1 MNNLNEIIN
10 QDQIEYILENFEGE
24 EQLREL
30 KFYLLS
36 FQSELKEMGIDGAN
50 LAWQIYKTN
59 KKWKLKLFMGLFPY
73 LMIAQ
78 K

>member
-1 MNNLNEIIN
+1 MDDLNEIIK
-10 QDQIEYILENFEGE
+10 QDQIEYILENFEEE

-36 FQSELKEMGIDGAN
+36 FQSELKEMGIDGSN

-59 KKWKLKLFMGLFPY
+59 KK
-73 LMIAQ
+73 
-78 K
+78 

>member
-10 QDQIEYILENFEGE
+10 QYQIEYILENFEGE

-59 KKWKLKLFMGLFPY
+59 KK
-73 LMIAQ
+73 
-78 K
+78 

>member
-59 KKWKLKLFMGLFPY
+59 KK
-73 LMIAQ
+73 
-78 K
+78 

>member
-1 MNNLNEIIN
+1 MDELNEIIK
-10 QDQIEYILENFEGE
+10 QDQIEYILENFEEE

-36 FQSELKEMGIDGAN
+36 FQSELKEMGIDGAD

-59 KKWKLKLFMGLFPY
+59 KK
-73 LMIAQ
+73 
-78 K
+78 

>member
-1 MNNLNEIIN
+1 MDDLNEIIK
-10 QDQIEYILENFEGE
+10 QDQIEYILENFEEE

-36 FQSELKEMGIDGAN
+36 FQSELKEMGIDGAD

-59 KKWKLKLFMGLFPY
+59 KK
-73 LMIAQ
+73 
-78 K
+78 

>member
-36 FQSELKEMGIDGAN
+36 FQSELKEMGIDGTN

-59 KKWKLKLFMGLFPY
+59 KK
-73 LMIAQ
+73 
-78 K
+78 

>member
-1 MNNLNEIIN
+1 MDELNEIIK
-10 QDQIEYILENFEGE
+10 QDQIEYILENFEEE

-36 FQSELKEMGIDGAN
+36 FQSELKEMGIDGSD

-59 KKWKLKLFMGLFPY
+59 KK
-73 LMIAQ
+73 
-78 K
+78 